1 MSQPGTT
8 QTNFIDDNNEGS
20 LPGDAGMIIPNE
32 STEVT
37 VSRVIRHLSA
47 DHGGYAMIY
56 TIHPLGIQ
64 DGGN

>member
-1 MSQPGTT
+1 MKAR
-8 QTNFIDDNNEGS
+8 F
-20 LPGDAGMIIPNE
+20 PGDAGMIIPNE